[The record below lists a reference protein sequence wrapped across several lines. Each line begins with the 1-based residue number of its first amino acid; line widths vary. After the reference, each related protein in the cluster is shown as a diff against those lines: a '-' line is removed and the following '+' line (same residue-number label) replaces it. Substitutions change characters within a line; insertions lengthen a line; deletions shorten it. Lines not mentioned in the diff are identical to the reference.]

1 MLNER
6 GGIETDLTVVRLDE
20 EIFYLVT
27 GTGFMTHDYDWIKSN
42 ISDDLDVQLENITFE
57 HSVFSLMGPKSRE
70 ILQASSNH
78 DFDNKKFP
86 FATFQ
91 NILIDNCPVK
101 ALRITYMGELG
112 WELHF
117 SIEHAEKVYDTLLK
131 NGEPLGLKN
140 AGYRTIESCRLEKG
154 YRAWSSD
161 IGPDHT
167 PLEAGLGW
175 AVKLK
180 KDINFIGKK
189 SLLDQQVN
197 GIKKI
202 FTTFV
207 INDPEIILLGRETIY
222 RNGKRVGWLSS
233 GGFGYTINKS
243 IGYGYVRSDNFI
255 DKDYVLEGEY
265 ELEVATKKI
274 KCSAHLDP
282 LYDPKM
288 LKIKT

>member
-1 MLNER
+1 M
-6 GGIETDLTVVRLDE
+6 
-20 EIFYLVT
+20 
-27 GTGFMTHDYDWIKSN
+27 
-42 ISDDLDVQLENITFE
+42 
-57 HSVFSLMGPKSRE
+57 
-70 ILQASSNH
+70 
-78 DFDNKKFP
+78 
-86 FATFQ
+86 
-91 NILIDNCPVK
+91 K

-117 SIEHAEKVYDTLLK
+117 SIEHAEKVYDALLK

-140 AGYRTIESCRLEKG
+140 AGYRALESCRLEKG

-207 INDPEIILLGRETIY
+207 INDPEIILLGRETIH